1 MYLSIIYIQNCML
14 TEMHGVRLWSWHIN
28 CFHYYYINVSQ
39 QSCGAAFNVW
49 QLYFVFLYVIICRW
63 YKFIKEWPDHLQKF
77 HTTRRLRRRSLR
89 LPTRSKS
96 AQTGHLC
103 TTAQA
108 GADPGIFV
116 CRSKFPGLKVGR
128 RSWLA
133 NMALQSS
140 TWNKFK
146 KEQYHSFSACVD
158 AGYDIKESIT
168 DILRDIQQTMQ

>member
-1 MYLSIIYIQNCML
+1 MLALTAWIHQNIKLLDVSLSYFIDSI
-14 TEMHGVRLWSWHIN
+14 
-28 CFHYYYINVSQ
+28 FF
-39 QSCGAAFNVW
+39 SCSLF
-49 QLYFVFLYVIICRW
+49 FVFLSCMCFSY
-63 YKFIKEWPDHLQKF
+63 L
-77 HTTRRLRRRSLR
+77 TRRLRRRSLH

-133 NMALQSS
+133 NKALQSS

-158 AGYDIKESIT
+158 TGYNIKESIT